1 MEMTT
6 VMGTGHITEQVPLF
20 PSLDRGKRLLLQ
32 PKALEESVDAE
43 LERLNREKPLILSG
57 GHPKVKPTRYDNVRL
72 ADPTLKIT

>member
-32 PKALEESVDAE
+32 PKALEASVDAE

-57 GHPKVKPTRYDNVRL
+57 GHPKMKPTRYEM
-72 ADPTLKIT
+72 ADLSMPL